1 MHTLN
6 HNLHYTPKVTCPLL
20 YTSEI
25 TGTSLRR
32 GAARTMVREV
42 SMQSVVLKTGHDMR
56 GARESAVWEYIDG
69 DDFLLGHASAAL
81 AGWPNPTS
89 PIHPP
94 SLTCVMNETNRGKF
108 KAILSMCLDHDFQL
122 TGIKNIGGFVN
133 TMLATFLMYLGEF
146 KCGCETNH
154 TSEKENIIYATFKA
168 KATGSFTWSECLEFG
183 CVIKEN
189 FERMNNRCSVKDDGV
204 VLALSRVQEECFKIR
219 TENRELHSE
228 VQSLKGCIARLDERS
243 SALMDIIHSMNE
255 ALQQRVPKRQ
265 TPMKAA
271 IYSSQDALSN
281 TDSLLEIQSE
291 LPTTDEGTSYTEY
304 FMPIHVSDHNYLNR
318 QIIQYAGEAPPC
330 ALHLTRSNEVVYQF
344 GVGNNKSLSL
354 CTFRDLVLLSYEM
367 GLTFSEA
374 QKGKGTSQNFQCYI
388 GNPPTLSRSDEARV
402 RTAINLIK
410 AQTTPDDD
418 TTLSQKKP
426 KDGEKIPAW
435 NKVRQEAATRI
446 QEKIVED
453 VCTKEC
459 QVYGSVN
466 KKVPKRVE
474 PKISAVIGRHDV
486 MAKMKKDLGKVKLRG
501 SMASYL
507 SSSSDAASETASV
520 VV

>member
-1 MHTLN
+1 M
-6 HNLHYTPKVTCPLL
+6 TCPLL

-32 GAARTMVREV
+32 GAARIMVREV

-94 SLTCVMNETNRGKF
+94 SLTCVINETNRGKF
-108 KAILSMCLDHDFQL
+108 KALLSMCLDHDYQL
-122 TGIKNIGGFVN
+122 TGITNIGGFVY
-133 TMLATFLMYLGEF
+133 TMLATFLMYLREF
-146 KCGCETNH
+146 KCGCETIH
-154 TSEKENIIYATFKA
+154 TSEKENIVYATFKA
-168 KATGSFTWSECLEFG
+168 KVTGTFTWSECLEFG

-255 ALQQRVPKRQ
+255 VLQQRVPKRQ

-271 IYSSQDALSN
+271 SNFPQDVVSSN
-281 TDSLLEIQSE
+281 TESLPEIQSG
-291 LPTTDEGTSYTEY
+291 LSATDEGTSYTEY
-304 FMPIHVSDHNYLNR
+304 FMSVHISDHSNLNR
-318 QIIQYAGEAPPC
+318 QIIRYVGEASPC
-330 ALHLTRSNEVVYQF
+330 ALPLTQSNEVVYQF

-354 CTFRDLVLLSYEM
+354 CTFRDLVLLSYEV

-374 QKGKGTSQNFQCYI
+374 QKGKGTNQNFQCYI

-426 KDGEKIPAW
+426 EDGERIPAW

-474 PKISAVIGRHDV
+474 PKVSAVIGRHDV
-486 MAKMKKDLGKVKLRG
+486 MAKMKKDLGNVKMRG

-507 SSSSDAASETASV
+507 TSSSDAASETASAV
-520 VV
+520 V